1 MSKFVSATKNLWPE
15 DAIRCASSAP
25 DLRTGFRSDKWSVR
39 LTAITQVFSESR
51 RYYTRYGNSI
61 YPTSNPCGIHSDR
74 NADCCFDHRHS
85 QRDRHPAL
93 LQAAASQSNFSELGL
108 YQAARAEPA
117 IIPGTQPTDF
127 DIAGSDYAEIGW
139 APEGR
144 VYFSYAIEIAEDA
157 SGFTADA
164 AADIDGDGVVQIWG
178 YTKPSGT
185 GDPVAG
191 VRCALPNQLIPEI
204 VGSCL
209 LDSSIF

>member
-1 MSKFVSATKNLWPE
+1 MKIRFIRRATRAGFTLIEMLIVVSIIGILSAIAIPLFSKQQLRTKSTEAKTNLS
-15 DAIRCASSAP
+15 AIRVA
-25 DLRTGFRSDKWSVR
+25 
-39 LTAITQVFSESR
+39 Q
-51 RYYTRYGNSI
+51 
-61 YPTSNPCGIHSDR
+61 
-74 NADCCFDHRHS
+74 
-85 QRDRHPAL
+85 
-93 LQAAASQSNFSELGL
+93 QSNFSELGL
-108 YQAARAEPA
+108 YQAAGAEPE

-127 DIAGSDYAEIGW
+127 DVAGSDLAEIGW

-144 VYFSYAIEIAEDA
+144 VYFSYAIAIAADA